1 MIFLIMTV
9 CVCLVD
15 AKMFQL
21 VSVKY
26 SPLYVLP
33 LNICSYLILN
43 YSLVAVPNY
52 NYGFKLNAL
61 SFENYAL
68 IKVGLFTTIWFV
80 SSAHN
85 YIKEKKSIALE
96 Q

>member
-1 MIFLIMTV
+1 MIA

-33 LNICSYLILN
+33 LNICSYLLFN

-52 NYGFKLNAL
+52 NYGFKLNDL

-68 IKVGLFTTIWFV
+68 IKVGLFTTILFV